1 MRQQI
6 KMLAVMAFLFLTN
19 HLFAGKEPELRSFKL
34 CSALSPG
41 DTLLVYDQ
49 LFLNSTGGSTGV
61 SPSGYHLF
69 TQDIFQ
75 LSFK

>member
-1 MRQQI
+1 MKQQI
-6 KMLAVMAFLFLTN
+6 KMLAVMAFLLFTN
-19 HLFAGKEPELRSFKL
+19 HLYSGKEPELRSFKL

-69 TQDIFQ
+69 NQDVFEF
-75 LSFK
+75 SFK